1 MPLDTKHG
9 LLVLGILLDARQGLH
24 RTYLPEQVV
33 SKLQPGTRSIPLPI
47 FVNTVLTKH
56 GHTNSMYKFS
66 MELSM
71 TCKA

>member
-33 SKLQPGTRSIPLPI
+33 SKPQPGTRSIPA
-47 FVNTVLTKH
+47 VHKH
-56 GHTNSMYKFS
+56 SF
-66 MELSM
+66 
-71 TCKA
+71 